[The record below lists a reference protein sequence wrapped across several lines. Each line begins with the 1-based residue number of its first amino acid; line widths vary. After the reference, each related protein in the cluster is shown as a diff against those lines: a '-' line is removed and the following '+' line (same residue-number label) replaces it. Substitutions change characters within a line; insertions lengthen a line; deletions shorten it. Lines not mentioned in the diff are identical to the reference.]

1 MEICSRI
8 PTPATCCSFPGGA
21 RGGGCAKPPPA
32 GGEAE
37 ARLSSSAISP
47 TGGAGTSLVSF
58 GLDPVKGL
66 GGAEVLERTTRE
78 SEVAR
83 VGSRTARGR
92 TRERRRGGTECGG
105 PWCRGGPAIPRC
117 EGRRRMRTRPCFVLD
132 VAVCSACLRACHVG
146 TWNQPEKV
154 IGPEERAGNLMS
166 FCSLRLCTGRRTKRS
181 TKTLLRP
188 CSTVYPY
195 NQLKYYSVLY
205 IILFE

>member
-66 GGAEVLERTTRE
+66 GGAEVLERTTRRRIGGSTGWFADGSGE
-78 SEVAR
+78 NKGATPRRDGMRGALVPRWAR
-83 VGSRTARGR
+83 DSSMR
-92 TRERRRGGTECGG
+92 REEED
-105 PWCRGGPAIPRC
+105 AYK
-117 EGRRRMRTRPCFVLD
+117 
-132 VAVCSACLRACHVG
+132 AVLRARCCCLLG
-146 TWNQPEKV
+146 LPSCLSCWNLEPTRKSH
-154 IGPEERAGNLMS
+154 RS
-166 FCSLRLCTGRRTKRS
+166 RRTGWKFD
-181 TKTLLRP
+181 
-188 CSTVYPY
+188 V
-195 NQLKYYSVLY
+195 VLFLAPLY
-205 IILFE
+205 RKKNKKVN